1 MLKVKEDDP
10 MISTAVRTT
19 TDHSHQEPI
28 ELPIEIERL
37 LRRVLAERFV
47 EDCAACHG
55 EQSRPCGE
63 RPVVPIVAARV
74 EEAGSQGSIHPDG
87 GYLAQVHLIL
97 VGLPIVACIG
107 VMASTSA
114 LS

>member
-1 MLKVKEDDP
+1 MLKVKGDDL
-10 MISTAVRTT
+10 MISTGAGTT
-19 TDHSHQEPI
+19 THHSHQEPI

-37 LRRVLAERFV
+37 LRRVLAERSV
-47 EDCAACHG
+47 EECVACHG
-55 EQSRPCGE
+55 EQPRPCRE
-63 RPVVPIVAARV
+63 RPVVPIVATRV
-74 EEAGSQGSIHPDG
+74 EEAGSQGSFHPDS

-97 VGLPIVACIG
+97 VGLLIVACIG